1 MLEPLWQFLKNP
13 VYQEDENTNLKYR
26 QKVFVRLLIYALV
39 INIGLGFVIGFLE
52 PVFGLDLGTHAIDK
66 ALEEYSLPFLFF
78 AAVIL
83 APLMEEVIF
92 RGPMLFFRDKTYFK
106 IVFWLLT
113 LLFGF
118 YHITNFEIT
127 TTVLLLSPLL
137 VLPQIIVG
145 AILGFVRVRFNLLWA
160 IGLHAIYN
168 LILLGPLLLM
178 TALDIPIPTE

>member
-1 MLEPLWQFLKNP
+1 MFDQLWHFLKTP
-13 VYQEDENTNLKYR
+13 VYDEDENTDLKYR
-26 QKVFVRLLIYALV
+26 QKVIVRLLIYALV
-39 INIGLGFVIGFLE
+39 INIGLGFVIGLLE

-66 ALEEYSLPFLFF
+66 VLEEYSLPFLIF

-83 APLMEEVIF
+83 APLIEEIIF
-92 RGPMLFFRDKTYFK
+92 RGPMIYFRNKPYFK

-113 LLFGF
+113 LIFGF

-127 TTVLLLSPLL
+127 TIILFLSPLL

-160 IGLHAIYN
+160 IGLHAAYN
-168 LILLGPLLLM
+168 LILMGPIILM
-178 TALDIPIPTE
+178 TALDISIPME